1 MTHQK
6 PHQCDQT
13 NHHYQ
18 ANAGDPTLRRFSRN
32 SDSSIAACHWSHVV
46 ADYENLRPIP
56 VGYRLF
62 AASARKCPQLMH
74 HPVSSMPHTTCVS
87 VRCYLK
93 ISHRTGGATSCVGSS
108 SAAIFLLVIVS
119 YLKNSGLTT
128 RTNDRSLILG
138 NYHYFTEAV
147 LAEDMPAAQ
156 CVLQAKHFHTPM
168 SCGLASVF
176 HC

>member
-1 MTHQK
+1 MDLNPRPSDHGAT
-6 PHQCDQT
+6 T
-13 NHHYQ
+13 L
-18 ANAGDPTLRRFSRN
+18 PTRTLLRN
-32 SDSSIAACHWSHVV
+32 SSQVW
-46 ADYENLRPIP
+46 R
-56 VGYRLF
+56 
-62 AASARKCPQLMH
+62 
-74 HPVSSMPHTTCVS
+74 HPVTSMPHTTCVG

-93 ISHRTGGATSCVGSS
+93 ISHRTGGATSCVGFS
-108 SAAIFLLVIVS
+108 SAAIFLLVILS
-119 YLKNSGLTT
+119 DLKNSGLTTT